1 MTAQDIRWIQRFQN
15 YKKALIQLEEAVALK
30 EQRELTKLE
39 KQGMIQAFEITHEL
53 AWKTLKDFLQSRG
66 NIEIYGSKDTTR
78 EAFKNNL
85 IEDGD
90 VWMEMVQ
97 SRNLASYT
105 YNEDT
110 ADEIICHVQLS
121 DLSQFINLR
130 KKLAELAVKQRSQTD
145 E

>member
-1 MTAQDIRWIQRFQN
+1 MTVQDVRWVQRFQN

-39 KQGMIQAFEITHEL
+39 KQGMIQAFEITHQL

-66 NIEIYGSKDTTR
+66 NIEIYGSKDATR

-97 SRNLASYT
+97 SRNLTSHT
-105 YNEDT
+105 YNEGT
-110 ADEIICHVQLS
+110 VDEIICHVQQSYLS
-121 DLSQFINLR
+121 EFIDLRN
-130 KKLAELAVKQRSQTD
+130 KLEGLVEKQRSHTD

>member
-1 MTAQDIRWIQRFQN
+1 
-15 YKKALIQLEEAVALK
+15 
-30 EQRELTKLE
+30 
-39 KQGMIQAFEITHEL
+39 MIQAFEITHEL

>member
-1 MTAQDIRWIQRFQN
+1 
-15 YKKALIQLEEAVALK
+15 
-30 EQRELTKLE
+30 
-39 KQGMIQAFEITHEL
+39 MIQAFEITHEL

-97 SRNLASYT
+97 SRNLTSHT
-105 YNEDT
+105 HNEDT
-110 ADEIICHVQLS
+110 ADEIIRHVQLS
-121 DLSQFINLR
+121 YLSQFINLR